1 MSELRLL
8 FGFVNAMLFWFVAT
22 AIWSVWFVFRDPK
35 FDYRLLAI
43 AALVPDL
50 IDGLRGSIGPLHSVV
65 TSIAVLFVIMVATV
79 GRKPS
84 RQRLLAIP
92 IGMFIHLIFDGAFSN
107 AETFWWPLMGANLSE
122 EPLPSVERGL
132 FNLPLEIAGIVGC
145 IVVWRYFSLA
155 DKSRRTSFIKTG
167 SLKRG

>member
-1 MSELRLL
+1 VPELRLL
-8 FGFVNAMLFWFVAT
+8 FGFVNTMLFWFIAT
-22 AIWSVWFVFRDPK
+22 SIWSVWFVFRDPN

-50 IDGLRGSIGPLHSVV
+50 IDGLSGSVGPLHSVV
-65 TSIAVLFVIMVATV
+65 TSIFVLFVIMVATA

-107 AETFWWPLMGANLSE
+107 AETFWWPFMGANLSD
-122 EPLPSVERGL
+122 EPIPSVDRGIL
-132 FNLPLEIAGIVGC
+132 NLPLEVAGVVGC
-145 IVVWRYFSLA
+145 IVAWRYFSLA
-155 DKSRRTSFIKTG
+155 DKSRRTSFRKTG
-167 SLKRG
+167 ALSRD